1 MPKIDEAV
9 LIGMKMNA
17 RTVTA
22 GFEWL
27 VDGTGGDQVQR
38 GKLTCD
44 GVLAFADCQSRLLV
58 LVLLLPRVDADLD
71 LL

>member
-17 RTVTA
+17 RTVTV
-22 GFEWL
+22 GYESL
-27 VDGTGGDQVQR
+27 VDGSGDQVQR
-38 GKLTCD
+38 GELTCD
-44 GVLAFADCQSRLLV
+44 GVLAFVDCESRLLV